1 MLSIGVL
8 GFIVW
13 SHHMYTVGLD
23 ADTRAYFTAA
33 TMIIAVPTG
42 IKIFSWLLY
51 SFSKNKKMANNLYII
66 NTDICSEIY
75 VHNENILTRFLRS
88 SIKYLP
94 PNLKYKELVI
104 YGTNLISTIN
114 YPYYTKIIRYMTD
127 IPSNIKYPLVG
138 ILLSDG
144 SIVIN
149 NRDKNKVGARFKF
162 KQSITKFEYVHMVF
176 CLMSHYCPSYPRLVK
191 TRVNRKTFHG
201 IEITSRSL
209 PCFLKMYNE
218 FYLNGKKR
226 APIDLYDILT
236 YEGLAHW
243 IMGDG
248 SFVKGGG
255 LYLNTQSFTIKD
267 CIYIMN
273 ILYIKFRLDTT
284 LHMQRNLPV
293 IYFRVKFIKILYPNI
308 CSYIIPS
315 MRYKFHYKLRMESE
329 K

>member
-1 MLSIGVL
+1 
-8 GFIVW
+8 
-13 SHHMYTVGLD
+13 MYTVGLD

-236 YEGLAHW
+236 YEGLAH
-243 IMGDG
+243 
-248 SFVKGGG
+248 
-255 LYLNTQSFTIKD
+255 
-267 CIYIMN
+267 
-273 ILYIKFRLDTT
+273 
-284 LHMQRNLPV
+284 
-293 IYFRVKFIKILYPNI
+293 
-308 CSYIIPS
+308 
-315 MRYKFHYKLRMESE
+315 
-329 K
+329 

>member
-1 MLSIGVL
+1 
-8 GFIVW
+8 
-13 SHHMYTVGLD
+13 MYTVGLD

-51 SFSKNKKMANNLYII
+51 SFSKNKKMAYNLYII
-66 NTDICSEIY
+66 STHVCSDIHLY
-75 VHNENILTRFLRS
+75 NENILTKFPRS
-88 SIKYLP
+88 SLKYLP
-94 PNLKYKELVI
+94 PNLKRKELVV
-104 YGTNLISTIN
+104 YGTNLVSTVN
-114 YPYYTKIIRYMTD
+114 YPYYTKIVRHMID
-127 IPSNIKYPLVG
+127 IPTKIKHPLIG

-144 SIVIN
+144 SIAVN
-149 NRDKNKVGARFKF
+149 NKDKNKVGGRFKF
-162 KQSITKFEYVHMVF
+162 KQSITKLEYVHMIF
-176 CLMSHYCPSYPRLVK
+176 CLMSHYCSSYPRFIK

-209 PCFLKMYNE
+209 PCFLKLYDE
-218 FYLNGKKR
+218 FYLKGKKR
-226 APIDLYDILT
+226 VPIDLYDVLT

-293 IYFRVKFIKILYPNI
+293 IYFRVKSIKLLYPNI

-315 MRYKFHYKLRMESE
+315 MRYKFHYKLMMESE